1 MGYLYK
7 GSNKQG
13 FKGFTNTT
21 KLIMAD
27 KISLNAEEL
36 SGFLEYIYNNNQL
49 LVSKHLP
56 AQTVNVEGEAGGGKT
71 SVILQFA
78 KKHGMELIERI

>member
-1 MGYLYK
+1 
-7 GSNKQG
+7 
-13 FKGFTNTT
+13 
-21 KLIMAD
+21 MAD

-49 LVSKHLP
+49 LVGKHLP

-78 KKHGMELIERI
+78 KKHTMEIVRKNLAELEDISD